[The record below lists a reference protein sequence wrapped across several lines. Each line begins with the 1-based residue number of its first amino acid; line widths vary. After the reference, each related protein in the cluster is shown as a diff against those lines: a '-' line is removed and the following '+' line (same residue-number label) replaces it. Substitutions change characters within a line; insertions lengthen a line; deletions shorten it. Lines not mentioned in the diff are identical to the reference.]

1 MTYLKDLIDIPDHV
15 GRGDFVLRLS
25 EGVTDPVGTVRHYQ
39 VTPQLAKCFDEGLGL
54 IKGALLGP
62 NGRASSKAA
71 YLHGSFGSGKSHF
84 MAILYLL
91 LHGDASAR
99 SIPELAEVITRHNV
113 WTQGKKFLMV
123 PFHLM
128 NAKNLES
135 AILGGYASFIERNH
149 PEAPTPAIFRA
160 EGLLQNAEQLR
171 ETMGDAVF
179 FAKLNEGKAAG
190 TAAGGGGWGTI
201 SAAWDA
207 VRYTKALQAPPTSE
221 ECRKLIRDLVD
232 THLPAMKNTEE
243 FVDLDDGLAIISAH
257 AKEIGYDALVLFLDE
272 LILWLASYAGD
283 PAFVSREGNKV
294 VKLVESNRPDR
305 PVPIISFI
313 ARQRDLRDLIG
324 QHIAGAERLAF
335 ADVLDHHEGRFGVIN
350 LEDRNLPAIAEK
362 RILLPRSEAARQQM
376 DAEFARTATLR
387 EEVMKTL
394 LTRKSNR
401 DDFRKLYPFSPAL
414 VDTLVAVSSLLQ
426 RERTA
431 LKVMAMLLSAQKD
444 TLQLG
449 QIVPVG
455 DLFDQV
461 SQGDEAFSSGMKIH
475 FENANRLYRQHLK
488 PLLEKEHNLSFEEAA
503 GLPWSDPKRV
513 ALRNDDRLIKTV
525 LLAALVPEVEA
536 LKDMTPARLAAL
548 NHGTILSPI
557 PGQEATTVINKFK
570 KWAAA
575 AGQIKITEGAGATL
589 ISIQLSTVDTE
600 QILLKAGAVDNHGN
614 RIRKLKELIFRAL
627 GRDNEEQLYYTHQF
641 RWRGTPREADV
652 IFSNIRELP
661 ADSLVCKGSGWKVVI
676 DYPFDQS
683 GHSVRDDIAKIEAFQ
698 NEEEATRTICWIP
711 SFFNA
716 LTLEALGTFIRL
728 EQVLKESQFPNYVQ
742 HLNETDRQSA
752 KSQLESQRDQLRSQL
767 LSRIEMAYGIRGGGE
782 DYLDDGNRLDSAEQ
796 FRSLEPGVHL
806 QAPAAANLEQALTA
820 LLDQALRQQFPK
832 HPLFDEKISLTK
844 GALGKVLEVIREAA
858 GSQEPSVLVDPTV
871 RRQMQQFGNLLK
883 LGEMGETRFQLAQFW
898 KGHFN
903 KLAGQSSGALT
914 VGKLRKWTDEP
925 EPMGLPEVVQDL
937 VILTYAVQT
946 NRIFKHHG
954 GPATAEIGTL
964 MDEMTLEEV
973 ALPDQQ
979 DWSVAL
985 ERAKGLF
992 GIPTS
997 PLLNAAN
1004 VTTLG
1009 EAVQRKA
1016 ADLSGPLAALIGRL
1030 ESIRVGTF
1038 GGMPCARLDTA
1049 REGLALLKTLD
1060 GLTGNALIGKLAAY
1074 PLTGTAAV
1082 IASSMASATRLNQI
1096 LENADWV
1103 IFDGIQALADER
1115 KEAATQVWQEL
1126 ETAFA
1131 SDEHAIAL
1139 GPKISELRDRAVKL
1153 LTRIAAAPKPPP
1165 PVPNGILT
1173 GKPEPLPPA
1182 KTIESLKQLYG
1193 SSQIQGDHLPDWVRP
1208 DDVMNLLR
1216 VRCVGS
1222 NPDEWGALIVVSPLY
1237 DELIRMD
1244 AGAKLDLAAGTLTLP
1259 RFGQKL
1265 KLTVN
1270 PQHLES
1276 R

>member
-1 MTYLKDLIDIPDHV
+1 MTYLKDLIDIRDHV

-25 EGVTDPVGTVRHYQ
+25 EGVTDPVGTVKHYQ
-39 VTPQLAKCFDEGLGL
+39 VTPPLVKNFDEALGL
-54 IKGALLGP
+54 IKGALMGP
-62 NGRASSKAA
+62 NGRTSSKAA

-91 LHGDASAR
+91 LHGDANAR
-99 SIPELAEVITRHNV
+99 SIPELAEVITKHNA

-128 NAKNLES
+128 DAKNLES
-135 AILGGYASFIERNH
+135 AILGGYASYIERTH
-149 PEAPTPAIFRA
+149 PDAPTPAIYRA

-171 ETMGDAVF
+171 AKMGDAIF
-179 FAKLNEGKAAG
+179 FEGLNEKKIIPI
-190 TAAGGGGWGTI
+190 GGGGWGTI
-201 SAAWDA
+201 NARWDA
-207 VRYTKALQAPPTSE
+207 VRYANALQSNPNSE
-221 ECRKLIRDLVD
+221 ECRKLVRDLVD

-243 FVDLDDGLAIISAH
+243 FVDLDDGLAILSAH

-272 LILWLASYAGD
+272 LILWLASKAGD

-294 VKLVESNRPDR
+294 VKLVESNRADR
-305 PVPIISFI
+305 PVPIVSFI
-313 ARQRDLRDLIG
+313 ARQRDLRDMIG

-362 RILLPRSEAARQQM
+362 RILLPKSEAARQQM
-376 DAEFARTATLR
+376 DAEFARTSTLR

-431 LKVMAMLLSAQKD
+431 LKVMAMLLSSQKE

-449 QIVPVG
+449 QMVPVG

-461 SQGDEAFSSGMKIH
+461 SQGDEAFSSDMKIH

-488 PLLEKEHNLSFEEAA
+488 PLLEKEHNLSFEEAE
-503 GLPWSDPKRV
+503 GLAWNDQKRA

-575 AGQIKITEGAGATL
+575 AGQIKVTEGAGSTL

-600 QILLKAGAVDNHGN
+600 QILAKASAVDNNGN
-614 RIRKLKELIFRAL
+614 RIRKVKELMFKAL
-627 GRDNEEQLYYTHQF
+627 GRENEDQLYYTHEF
-641 RWRGTPREADV
+641 KWRGTPREASV
-652 IFSNIRELP
+652 IFTNIRELGS
-661 ADSLVCKGSGWKVVI
+661 DSLICKGNGWKVII

-683 GHSVRDDIAKIEAFQ
+683 GHTVRDDIAKIETFQ
-698 NEEEATRTICWIP
+698 SEEEATRTICWIP

-716 LTLEALGTFIRL
+716 QSMDALGTFIRL
-728 EQVLKESQFPNYVQ
+728 EQVLKDSQFPNYVQ

-752 KSQLESQRDQLRSQL
+752 KSQLESQRDQLRNQL

-782 DYLDDGNRLDSAEQ
+782 DYLDDGNLLDGSEQ
-796 FRSLEPGVHL
+796 FRSLDPSIHL
-806 QAPAAANLEQALTA
+806 QAPVAANLEQGLTA

-832 HPLFDEKISLTK
+832 HPHFDDKISLTK
-844 GALGKVLEVIREAA
+844 GALSKVLEVIREAA
-858 GSQEPSVLVDPTV
+858 GSPEPSVMVDPAM

-883 LGEMGETRFQLAQFW
+883 LGEMGETRFQLGQSW
-898 KGHFN
+898 KTHFN
-903 KLAGQSSGALT
+903 KQAAQSNGALT

-925 EPMGLPEVVQDL
+925 EPMGLPEPIQDL
-937 VILTYAVQT
+937 LILAFAEQT
-946 NRIFKHHG
+946 NRVFKYHL
-954 GPATAEIGTL
+954 GPAVAEIGSL
-964 MDEMTLEEV
+964 DDEMTLEEV
-973 ALPDQQ
+973 ALPDEQ
-979 DWSVAL
+979 DWTLAL
-985 ERAKGLF
+985 ERTKALF

-997 PLLNAAN
+997 PLLNAVN
-1004 VTTLG
+1004 VTALG
-1009 EAVQRKA
+1009 EAVQKKVV
-1016 ADLSGPLAALIGRL
+1016 DLAGPLQTLIGRL
-1030 ESIRVGTF
+1030 ESIRVSAFASGS
-1038 GGMPCARLDTA
+1038 CARLDTA
-1049 REGLALLKTLD
+1049 REGLLLLKTLE
-1060 GLTGNALIGKLAAY
+1060 GTQGNTLIGRLAGFNLIGKPAVLAS
-1074 PLTGTAAV
+1074 G
-1082 IASSMASATRLNQI
+1082 MASAAKLNQA
-1096 LENADWV
+1096 LETAEWD
-1103 IFDGIQALADER
+1103 IFEGIRYLHDER
-1115 KEAATQVWQEL
+1115 KAAADNIWQDL

-1139 GPKISELRDRAVKL
+1139 LPKMNELRGLAVKL
-1153 LTRIAAAPKPPP
+1153 LTRPAPTLKPVS
-1165 PVPNGILT
+1165 PVPVDPVPIE
-1173 GKPEPLPPA
+1173 PEPLPA
-1182 KTIESLKQLYG
+1182 KTTQQLKQLYG
-1193 SSQIQGDHLPDWVRP
+1193 GSQIEGDRLPDWVKP

-1222 NPDEWGALIVVSPLY
+1222 NPGDWHSLIVVSPLY
-1237 DELIRMD
+1237 DELIRLD
-1244 AGAKLDLAAGTLTLP
+1244 AGAKLDLAAATLVLP
-1259 RFGQKL
+1259 RFGKEL

-1276 R
+1276 

>member
-1 MTYLKDLIDIPDHV
+1 MTYLKDLIEIPDHV

-25 EGVTDPVGTVRHYQ
+25 EGVTDPAGTVKHYQ
-39 VTPQLAKCFDEGLGL
+39 VTPQLEKCFDEALGL

-62 NGRASSKAA
+62 TGRASSKAA

-91 LHGDASAR
+91 LHGDAHAR
-99 SIPELAEVITRHNV
+99 SIPELAEVIAKHNA
-113 WTQGKKFLMV
+113 WTQEKKFLMV

-135 AILGGYASFIERNH
+135 AVLGGYASFIERNH

-171 ETMGDAVF
+171 ETMGDATF
-179 FAKLNEGKAAG
+179 FAKLNEGKTSGA
-190 TAAGGGGWGTI
+190 AAGGWGSI
-201 SAAWDA
+201 SATWDA
-207 VRYTKALQAPPTSE
+207 VRYTKALQASPSSE
-221 ECRKLIRDLVD
+221 ECRKLVRSLVD

-283 PAFVSREGNKV
+283 PQFVSREGNKV
-294 VKLVESNRPDR
+294 VKLVESSRSDR

-335 ADVLDHHEGRFGVIN
+335 ADVLNHHDERFAVIN

-362 RILLPRSEAARQQM
+362 RILLPKSEAARQEM
-376 DAEFARTATLR
+376 DAEFARTLTLR
-387 EEVMKTL
+387 EEVMRTL

-431 LKVMAMLLSAQKD
+431 LKVMAMLLSSQKD

-461 SQGDEAFSSGMKIH
+461 SQGDEAFSSDMKIH

-488 PLLEKEHNLSFEEAA
+488 PLLEKDHNLGFEEAA
-503 GLPWSDPKRV
+503 GLDWNDPKRV
-513 ALRNDDRLIKTV
+513 ALRNDDRLIKTL

-570 KWAAA
+570 KWAAS
-575 AGQIKITEGAGATL
+575 AGQIKITEGAGSTL
-589 ISIQLSTVDTE
+589 LSIQLSTVDTE
-600 QILLKAGAVDNHGN
+600 QILARAATVDNHGN
-614 RIRKLKELIFRAL
+614 RIRKLKELIFKAL
-627 GRDNEEQLYYTHQF
+627 GRDNEEQLYYTHEF

-661 ADSLVCKGSGWKVVI
+661 SDSLVCKGGGWKVVI
-676 DYPFDQS
+676 DYPFDQN
-683 GHSVRDDIAKIEAFQ
+683 GHTVRDDIAKIETFQ
-698 NEEEATRTICWIP
+698 NEEEPTRTICWVP

-716 LTLEALGTFIRL
+716 QTLEALGTFIRL
-728 EQVLKESQFPNYVQ
+728 EQILKESQFPNYVQ

-752 KSQLESQRDQLRSQL
+752 KSQLESQREQLRNQL
-767 LSRIEMAYGIRGGGE
+767 ISRIEMAYGIRGGGE
-782 DYLDDGNRLDSAEQ
+782 DYLDDGNRLDFSEQ
-796 FRSLEPGVHL
+796 FRCLDTGIHL
-806 QAPAAANLEQALTA
+806 QAPAAANLEQALTS

-832 HPLFDEKISLTK
+832 HPHFDDKISLTK
-844 GALGKVLEVIREAA
+844 GALGKVLEVVREAA
-858 GSQEPSVLVDPTV
+858 GSQEPSVLVDPAV
-871 RRQMQQFGNLLK
+871 RRQMLQFGNLLK
-883 LGEMGETRFQLAQFW
+883 LGEMGETRFQLGQFW
-898 KGHFN
+898 KNHFN
-903 KLAGQSSGALT
+903 KLAAQSGGALT

-925 EPMGLPEVVQDL
+925 EAMGLPVALQDL
-937 VILTYAVQT
+937 LILAFAEQT

-964 MDEMTLEEV
+964 ADEMTLEEV
-973 ALPDQQ
+973 VLPAEQ
-979 DWSVAL
+979 DWSAAL
-985 ERAKGLF
+985 ERAKSLF
-992 GIPTS
+992 GIPSS

-1004 VTTLG
+1004 VMSLG
-1009 EAVQRKA
+1009 EAVQHKVGELA
-1016 ADLSGPLAALIGRL
+1016 GPLASLVGRL
-1030 ESIRVGTF
+1030 ETLRVGAF
-1038 GGMPCARLDTA
+1038 GGDPCARLDTA
-1049 REGLALLKTLD
+1049 REGLALLKTLE
-1060 GLTGNALIGKLAAY
+1060 GVTGNALIGKLGGY
-1074 PLTGTAAV
+1074 PLAGKPAV
-1082 IASSMASATRLNQI
+1082 IASSMVSASKLHLT
-1096 LENADWV
+1096 LETADWE
-1103 IFDGIQALADER
+1103 IFDGIRSLDDER
-1115 KEAATQVWQEL
+1115 KQAAANIWQEL
-1126 ETAFA
+1126 ATAFA

-1139 GPKISELRDRAVKL
+1139 APKLSELRARAVKL
-1153 LTRIAAAPKPPP
+1153 LTSPVAAPKPA
-1165 PVPNGILT
+1165 VPADNAPEPFI
-1173 GKPEPLPPA
+1173 PEPLP
-1182 KTIESLKQLYG
+1182 TRDMLELKQLYG
-1193 SSQIQGDHLPDWVRP
+1193 GSQIEGDGLPDWVKP

-1216 VRCVGS
+1216 VRRVGTG
-1222 NPDEWGALIVVSPLY
+1222 PDDWRSLVVVSPLY

-1244 AGAKLDLAAGTLTLP
+1244 AGARLDLAGAKLILP
-1259 RFGQKL
+1259 RFGKEL
-1265 KLTVN
+1265 KLEVK

-1276 R
+1276 

>member
-1 MTYLKDLIDIPDHV
+1 MTYLKDLIDIRDHV

-25 EGVTDPVGTVRHYQ
+25 EGVTDPVGTVKHYQ
-39 VTPQLAKCFDEGLGL
+39 VTPPLVKNFDEALGL
-54 IKGALLGP
+54 IKGALMGP
-62 NGRASSKAA
+62 NGRTSSKAA

-91 LHGDASAR
+91 LHGDANAR
-99 SIPELAEVITRHNV
+99 SIPELAEVIAKHNA
-113 WTQGKKFLMV
+113 WTQGKRFLMV

-128 NAKNLES
+128 DAKNLES
-135 AILGGYASFIERNH
+135 AILGGYASYIERNH
-149 PEAPTPAIFRA
+149 PDAPTPAIYRA

-171 ETMGDAVF
+171 AKMGDAIF
-179 FAKLNEGKAAG
+179 FEGLNEKKIIPIG
-190 TAAGGGGWGTI
+190 GGGGWGTI
-201 SAAWDA
+201 NARWDA
-207 VRYTKALQAPPTSE
+207 VRYANALQSNPNSE
-221 ECRKLIRDLVD
+221 ECRKLVRDLVD

-243 FVDLDDGLAIISAH
+243 FVDLDDGLAILSAH

-272 LILWLASYAGD
+272 LILWLASKAGD

-294 VKLVESNRPDR
+294 VKLVESNRADR
-305 PVPIISFI
+305 PVPIVSFI
-313 ARQRDLRDLIG
+313 ARQRDLRDMIG

-362 RILLPRSEAARQQM
+362 RILLPKSEAARQQM
-376 DAEFARTATLR
+376 DAEFARTSTLR

-431 LKVMAMLLSAQKD
+431 LKVMAMLLSSQKE

-449 QIVPVG
+449 QMVPVG

-461 SQGDEAFSSGMKIH
+461 SQGDEAFSSDMKIH

-488 PLLEKEHNLSFEEAA
+488 PLLEKEHNLTFEEAEV
-503 GLPWSDPKRV
+503 LEWNDQKRA

-575 AGQIKITEGAGATL
+575 AGQIKVTEGAGSTL

-600 QILLKAGAVDNHGN
+600 QILAKAGAVDNNGN
-614 RIRKLKELIFRAL
+614 RIRKVKELMFKAL
-627 GRDNEEQLYYTHQF
+627 GRENEDQLYYTHEF
-641 RWRGTPREADV
+641 RWRGTPREANV
-652 IFSNIRELP
+652 IFTNIRELGS
-661 ADSLVCKGSGWKVVI
+661 DSLICKGGGWKVII
-676 DYPFDQS
+676 DYPFDQN
-683 GHSVRDDIAKIEAFQ
+683 GHTVRDDIAKIETFQ
-698 NEEEATRTICWIP
+698 SEEEATRTICWIP

-716 LTLEALGTFIRL
+716 QSMDALGTFIRL
-728 EQVLKESQFPNYVQ
+728 EQILKDSQFPNYVQ

-782 DYLDDGNRLDSAEQ
+782 DYLDDGNLLDGSEQ
-796 FRSLEPGVHL
+796 FRCLDPSIHL
-806 QAPAAANLEQALTA
+806 QAPVAANLEQGLTA

-832 HPLFDEKISLTK
+832 HPHFDDKISLTK
-844 GALGKVLEVIREAA
+844 GALTKVLDVVREAA
-858 GSQEPSVLVDPTV
+858 GSQEPSVMVDPV
-871 RRQMQQFGNLLK
+871 MRRQMQQFGNLLK
-883 LGEMGETRFQLAQFW
+883 LGEMGETRFQLGQSW
-898 KGHFN
+898 KNHFN
-903 KLAGQSSGALT
+903 RQAAQSSGALT

-925 EPMGLPEVVQDL
+925 EPMGLPEPIQDL
-937 VILTYAVQT
+937 LILAFAEQT
-946 NRIFKHHG
+946 NRVFKYHL
-954 GPATAEIGTL
+954 GPAVAEIGSL
-964 MDEMTLEEV
+964 DDEMTLEEV
-973 ALPDQQ
+973 ALPDGQ
-979 DWSVAL
+979 DWTLAL
-985 ERAKGLF
+985 ERAKALF

-997 PLLNAAN
+997 PLLNAVN
-1004 VTTLG
+1004 VTALG
-1009 EAVQRKA
+1009 EAVQRKVV
-1016 ADLSGPLAALIGRL
+1016 DLTGPLQSLISRL
-1030 ESIRVGTF
+1030 ESIRVSAFASGSS
-1038 GGMPCARLDTA
+1038 ARLETA
-1049 REGLALLKTLD
+1049 REGLLLLKTLE
-1060 GLTGNALIGKLAAY
+1060 GTQGNTLIGRLAGFKLTGKPAVLASGM
-1074 PLTGTAAV
+1074 TSAAK
-1082 IASSMASATRLNQI
+1082 LNQA
-1096 LENADWV
+1096 LETAEWD
-1103 IFDGIQALADER
+1103 IFEGIRYLHDER
-1115 KEAATQVWQEL
+1115 KAAADNIWQDL

-1139 GPKISELRDRAVKL
+1139 LPKMNELRGLAVKL
-1153 LTRIAAAPKPPP
+1153 LTRPAPTPKPISPAQVD
-1165 PVPNGILT
+1165 PVPIE
-1173 GKPEPLPPA
+1173 PEPLPA
-1182 KTIESLKQLYG
+1182 KTTQQLKQLYG
-1193 SSQIQGDHLPDWVRP
+1193 GSQIEGDRLPDWVKP

-1222 NPDEWGALIVVSPLY
+1222 NPGDWRSLIVVSPLY
-1237 DELIRMD
+1237 DELIRLD
-1244 AGAKLDLAAGTLTLP
+1244 AGAKLDLAAAMLILP
-1259 RFGQKL
+1259 RFGKEL

-1276 R
+1276 

>member
-1 MTYLKDLIDIPDHV
+1 MTYLKDLIDIRDHV

-25 EGVTDPVGTVRHYQ
+25 EGVTDPVGTVKHYQ
-39 VTPQLAKCFDEGLGL
+39 VTPPLVKNFDEALGL
-54 IKGALLGP
+54 IKGALTGP
-62 NGRASSKAA
+62 NGRTSSKAA

-91 LHGDASAR
+91 LHGDANAR
-99 SIPELAEVITRHNV
+99 SIPELAEVITKHNA

-128 NAKNLES
+128 DAKNLES
-135 AILGGYASFIERNH
+135 AILGGYASYIERNH
-149 PEAPTPAIFRA
+149 PNAPTPAIYRA

-171 ETMGDAVF
+171 AKMGDAIF
-179 FAKLNEGKAAG
+179 FEGLNEKKIVPI
-190 TAAGGGGWGTI
+190 AGGGGWGSI
-201 SAAWDA
+201 NSKWDA
-207 VRYTKALQAPPTSE
+207 VRYANALQSNPNSE
-221 ECRKLIRDLVD
+221 ECRKLVRDLVD

-243 FVDLDDGLAIISAH
+243 FVDLDDGLAILSAH

-272 LILWLASYAGD
+272 LILWLASKAGD

-294 VKLVESNRPDR
+294 VKLVESNRADR

-313 ARQRDLRDLIG
+313 ARQRDLRDMIG

-362 RILLPRSEAARQQM
+362 RILLPKSEAARQQM
-376 DAEFARTATLR
+376 DAEFARTSTLR

-431 LKVMAMLLSAQKD
+431 LKVMAMLLSSQKE

-449 QIVPVG
+449 QMVPVG

-461 SQGDEAFSSGMKIH
+461 SQGDEAFSSDMKIH

-488 PLLEKEHNLSFEEAA
+488 PLLEKEHNLTFEETEAMDWNDQRRA
-503 GLPWSDPKRV
+503 

-575 AGQIKITEGAGATL
+575 AGQIKVTEGAGSTL

-600 QILLKAGAVDNHGN
+600 QILAKAGAVDNNGN
-614 RIRKLKELIFRAL
+614 RIRKVKELMFKAL
-627 GRDNEEQLYYTHQF
+627 GRENEDQLYYTHEF
-641 RWRGTPREADV
+641 KWRGTPREASV
-652 IFSNIRELP
+652 IFTNIRELGS
-661 ADSLVCKGSGWKVVI
+661 DSLVCKGGGWKVII
-676 DYPFDQS
+676 DYPFDHN
-683 GHSVRDDIAKIEAFQ
+683 GHTVRDDIAKIETFQ
-698 NEEEATRTICWIP
+698 SEEEATRTICWIP

-716 LTLEALGTFIRL
+716 QSMDALGTFIRL
-728 EQVLKESQFPNYVQ
+728 EQILKDSQFPNYVQ

-782 DYLDDGNRLDSAEQ
+782 DYLDDGNLLDASEQ
-796 FRSLEPGVHL
+796 FRSLDPSIHL
-806 QAPAAANLEQALTA
+806 QAPVAANLEQGLTA

-832 HPLFDEKISLTK
+832 HPHFDDKIGLTK
-844 GALGKVLEVIREAA
+844 GALTKVLEVIREAA
-858 GSQEPSVLVDPTV
+858 GSPEPSVMVDPAM

-883 LGEMGETRFQLAQFW
+883 LGEMGETRFQLGQSW
-898 KGHFN
+898 KTHFN
-903 KLAGQSSGALT
+903 KQVAQSNGALT

-925 EPMGLPEVVQDL
+925 EPMGLPEPIQDL
-937 VILTYAVQT
+937 LILAYAEQT
-946 NRIFKHHG
+946 NRVFKYHL
-954 GPATAEIGTL
+954 GPAIAEIGSL
-964 MDEMTLEEV
+964 DDEMTLEEV
-973 ALPDQQ
+973 ALPDEQ
-979 DWSVAL
+979 DWTVAL
-985 ERAKGLF
+985 ERAKALF

-997 PLLNAAN
+997 PLLNAVN
-1004 VTTLG
+1004 VTALG
-1009 EAVQRKA
+1009 EAVHQKVV
-1016 ADLSGPLAALIGRL
+1016 DLAGPLQSLISRL
-1030 ESIRVGTF
+1030 ESIRVSAF
-1038 GGMPCARLDTA
+1038 GSFPCARLETA
-1049 REGLALLKTLD
+1049 REGLLLLKTLE
-1060 GLTGNALIGKLAAY
+1060 GVQGNTLIGRLAGFNLTGK
-1074 PLTGTAAV
+1074 PAV
-1082 IASSMASATRLNQI
+1082 LASSMASATKLH
-1096 LENADWV
+1096 
-1103 IFDGIQALADER
+1103 QALETTEWDIFEGIRNLHDER
-1115 KEAATQVWQEL
+1115 KAAADGVWQDL

-1139 GPKISELRDRAVKL
+1139 LPKMNELRGLAVKL
-1153 LTRIAAAPKPPP
+1153 LTRPALTKPAVTAPVEPDP
-1165 PVPNGILT
+1165 IE
-1173 GKPEPLPPA
+1173 PEPLPA
-1182 KTIESLKQLYG
+1182 KTTQQLKQLYG
-1193 SSQIQGDHLPDWVRP
+1193 KSQIDGDLLPDWVKP
-1208 DDVMNLLR
+1208 DDIMNLLR
-1216 VRCVGS
+1216 VRCVGTHPEDWRS
-1222 NPDEWGALIVVSPLY
+1222 LIVVSPLY
-1237 DELIRMD
+1237 DELIRLD
-1244 AGAKLDLAAGTLTLP
+1244 AGAKLDLATETLTLP
-1259 RFGQKL
+1259 RFGKEL
-1265 KLTVN
+1265 KLSVH

-1276 R
+1276 

>member
-1 MTYLKDLIDIPDHV
+1 MTYLKDLIDIRDHV

-25 EGVTDPVGTVRHYQ
+25 EGVTDPVGTVKHYQ
-39 VTPQLAKCFDEGLGL
+39 VTPPLVKNFDEALGL
-54 IKGALLGP
+54 IKGALMGP
-62 NGRASSKAA
+62 NGRTSSKAA

-91 LHGDASAR
+91 LHGDANAR
-99 SIPELAEVITRHNV
+99 SIPELAEVITKHNA

-128 NAKNLES
+128 DAKNLES
-135 AILGGYASFIERNH
+135 AILGGYASYIERNH
-149 PEAPTPAIFRA
+149 PDAPTPAIYRA

-171 ETMGDAVF
+171 AKMGDAIF
-179 FAKLNEGKAAG
+179 FEGLNEKKIIPI
-190 TAAGGGGWGTI
+190 GGGWGTI
-201 SAAWDA
+201 NARWDA
-207 VRYTKALQAPPTSE
+207 VRYANALQSNPNSE
-221 ECRKLIRDLVD
+221 ECRKLVRDLVD

-243 FVDLDDGLAIISAH
+243 FVDLDDGLAILSAH

-272 LILWLASYAGD
+272 LILWLASKAGD

-294 VKLVESNRPDR
+294 VKLVESNRADR
-305 PVPIISFI
+305 PVPIVSFI
-313 ARQRDLRDLIG
+313 ARQRDLRDMIG

-362 RILLPRSEAARQQM
+362 RILLPKSEAARQQM
-376 DAEFARTATLR
+376 DAEFARTSTLR

-431 LKVMAMLLSAQKD
+431 LKVMAMLLSSQKE

-449 QIVPVG
+449 QMVPVG

-461 SQGDEAFSSGMKIH
+461 SQGDEAFSSDMKIH

-488 PLLEKEHNLSFEEAA
+488 PLLEKEHNLTFEEAEV
-503 GLPWSDPKRV
+503 LEWNDPKRA

-575 AGQIKITEGAGATL
+575 AGQIKVTEGAGSTL

-600 QILLKAGAVDNHGN
+600 QILAKAGAVDNNGN
-614 RIRKLKELIFRAL
+614 RIRKVKELMFKAL
-627 GRDNEEQLYYTHQF
+627 GRENEDQLYYTHEF
-641 RWRGTPREADV
+641 RWRGTPREANV
-652 IFSNIRELP
+652 IFTNIRELGS
-661 ADSLVCKGSGWKVVI
+661 DSLICKGGGWKVII
-676 DYPFDQS
+676 DYPFDQG
-683 GHSVRDDIAKIEAFQ
+683 GHTVRDDIAKIETFQ
-698 NEEEATRTICWIP
+698 SEEEATRTICWIP

-716 LTLEALGTFIRL
+716 QSMDALGTFIRL
-728 EQVLKESQFPNYVQ
+728 EQILKDSQFPNYVQ

-782 DYLDDGNRLDSAEQ
+782 DYLDDGNMLDGSEQ
-796 FRSLEPGVHL
+796 FRCLDPSIHL
-806 QAPAAANLEQALTA
+806 QAPVAANLEQGLTA

-832 HPLFDEKISLTK
+832 HPHFDDKISLTK
-844 GALGKVLEVIREAA
+844 GALTKVLDVVREAA
-858 GSQEPSVLVDPTV
+858 GSQEPSVMVDPV
-871 RRQMQQFGNLLK
+871 MRRQMQQFGNLLK
-883 LGEMGETRFQLAQFW
+883 LGEMGETRFQLGQSW
-898 KGHFN
+898 KNHFN
-903 KLAGQSSGALT
+903 RQAAQSSGALT

-925 EPMGLPEVVQDL
+925 EPMGLPEPIQDL
-937 VILTYAVQT
+937 LILAFAEQT
-946 NRIFKHHG
+946 NRVFKYHL
-954 GPATAEIGTL
+954 GPAVAEIGSL
-964 MDEMTLEEV
+964 DDEMTLEEV
-973 ALPDQQ
+973 ALPDGQ
-979 DWSVAL
+979 DWTLAL
-985 ERAKGLF
+985 ERAKALF

-997 PLLNAAN
+997 PLLNAVN
-1004 VTTLG
+1004 VTALG
-1009 EAVQRKA
+1009 EAVQRKVV
-1016 ADLSGPLAALIGRL
+1016 DLTGPLQSLISRL
-1030 ESIRVGTF
+1030 ESIRVSAFASGS
-1038 GGMPCARLDTA
+1038 CARLETA
-1049 REGLALLKTLD
+1049 REGLLLLKTLE
-1060 GLTGNALIGKLAAY
+1060 GTQGNTLIGRLAGFKLTGKPAVLASGM
-1074 PLTGTAAV
+1074 TSAAK
-1082 IASSMASATRLNQI
+1082 LNQA
-1096 LENADWV
+1096 LETAEWD
-1103 IFDGIQALADER
+1103 IFEGIRYLHDER
-1115 KEAATQVWQEL
+1115 KAAADNIWQDL

-1131 SDEHAIAL
+1131 SDEHAISL
-1139 GPKISELRDRAVKL
+1139 LPKMNELRGLAVKL
-1153 LTRIAAAPKPPP
+1153 LTRPAPTPKPISPA
-1165 PVPNGILT
+1165 PVD
-1173 GKPEPLPPA
+1173 PEPIEPEALPA
-1182 KTIESLKQLYG
+1182 KTTQQLKQLYG
-1193 SSQIQGDHLPDWVRP
+1193 GSQIEGDRLPDWVKS

-1222 NPDEWGALIVVSPLY
+1222 TPGDWRSLIVVSPLY
-1237 DELIRMD
+1237 DELIRLD
-1244 AGAKLDLAAGTLTLP
+1244 AGAKLDLAAATLVLP
-1259 RFGQKL
+1259 RFGKEL

-1276 R
+1276 